1 MTKNTELNRD
11 LIMASLSKFY
21 ADPRN
26 VGVISAVVDGSHT
39 VSLRLIDWFVTNFC
53 KKNNIELSKARGVSA
68 KYNIYVDYRSQLKAF
83 SKHNFD
89 PFRRRDRIKYFFT
102 NDNFITTTV
111 GQLNFFKWA
120 IENGIVDYIED
131 HHEDIERD
139 MTVCYR
145 SNYRAPVAATDS
157 ATADKRGGRKKRSE
171 LSKSCLRKV
180 NISAASR
187 FLSFD

>member
-21 ADPRN
+21 SDPRN
-26 VGVISAVVDGSHT
+26 VGVITSVVDGSHN
-39 VSLRLIDWFVTNFC
+39 VSLRLIDWFVTNYC
-53 KKNNIELSKARGVSA
+53 KKNNIELAKARG

-89 PFRRRDRIKYFFT
+89 PFRRRDRIKYYFR
-102 NDNFITTTV
+102 DDEFIMTTV

-120 IENGIVDYIED
+120 IENGIIDYID
-131 HHEDIERD
+131 LHHDAIERD
-139 MTVCYR
+139 MTMCYR
-145 SNYRAPVAATDS
+145 SNYKAAGTPEPK
-157 ATADKRGGRKKRSE
+157 AAGRKKRSE
-171 LSKSCLRKV
+171 LSKSCLKKV
-180 NISAASR
+180 NISSVSR

>member
-21 ADPRN
+21 SDPKN
-26 VGVISAVVDGSHT
+26 VGVITSVVDGSHN
-39 VSLRLIDWFVTNFC
+39 VSLRLIDWFVTNYC
-53 KKNNIELSKARGVSA
+53 KKNNIELAKARG

-89 PFRRRDRIKYFFT
+89 PFRRRDRIKYYFR
-102 NDNFITTTV
+102 DDEFIMTTV

-120 IENGIVDYIED
+120 IENGIIDYID
-131 HHEDIERD
+131 LHHDAIERD
-139 MTVCYR
+139 MTMCYR
-145 SNYRAPVAATDS
+145 SNYK
-157 ATADKRGGRKKRSE
+157 ATACAGAPDSDRKAMSGRKKRSE
-171 LSKSCLRKV
+171 LSKSCLKKV
-180 NISAASR
+180 NISSVSR